1 MTITLRVPDTA
12 RSNQPIPPFGN
23 AGPVLRCACL
33 FFTVFL
39 ALLCPAAEPPS
50 SPGAL
55 VTAGENDAAWRPLF
69 TALAAKTPVR
79 SAFTERRW
87 FSLRKRPIELKG
99 EMRLDA
105 DHGLSLRYVEPQ
117 EQAVIVD
124 QQGVLLRDGQ
134 GRSRPAPDDPRASAA
149 PAALLPVLRFDFDQL
164 LQRFELRAVRN
175 DDVWRLDFTPRDEQL
190 AGILGHI
197 TVIGAGEAV
206 TRLEFRRT
214 PTQRVEIF
222 IGKTTTGEPFTADE
236 IARFFR

>member
-1 MTITLRVPDTA
+1 MTGPTSRRPTWTTRILRQA
-12 RSNQPIPPFGN
+12 
-23 AGPVLRCACL
+23 AVLSA
-33 FFTVFL
+33 FL
-39 ALLCPAAEPPS
+39 LAAVLPAAEPPS
-50 SPGAL
+50 SPGPVITL
-55 VTAGENDAAWRPLF
+55 GENDGPWRPLF
-69 TALAAKTPVR
+69 AALAAKTPVC

-124 QQGVLLRDGQ
+124 QQGVLLRDAQ
-134 GRSRPAPDDPRASAA
+134 GRSRAAPDDPRASAA
-149 PAALLPVLRFDFDQL
+149 PAALLPVLRFDFNQL
-164 LQRFELRAVRN
+164 LERFELRAARGG
-175 DDVWRLDFTPRDEQL
+175 DDTWRLDFTPRDEQL
-190 AGILGHI
+190 AGILGQI
-197 TVIGAGEAV
+197 TVMGASEAV

-222 IGKTTTGEPFTADE
+222 IGKTTTGQAFTTEE